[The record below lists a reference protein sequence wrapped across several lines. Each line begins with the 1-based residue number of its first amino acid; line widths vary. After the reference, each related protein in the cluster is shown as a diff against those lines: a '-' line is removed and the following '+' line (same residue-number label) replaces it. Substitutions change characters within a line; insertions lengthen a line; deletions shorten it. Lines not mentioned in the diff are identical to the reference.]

1 MTKQMKIEENRLAVK
16 AQLWGKGESS
26 CLNIAISKDLKVLTD
41 DRDARKLAQKK
52 GVFLFQEPLEFWLK
66 R

>member
-1 MTKQMKIEENRLAVK
+1 MMTKQMKIEENRLAVK

-26 CLNIAISKDLKVLTD
+26 CLSIAISKDLKVLTD

-52 GVFLFQEPLEFWLK
+52 GCSCFRNHWSSG
-66 R
+66 